1 MLARSLSRMAVLSR
15 RGFAAAAAQ
24 QHQQK
29 NPEELR
35 LTFASPDTV
44 CIIGSDSCCGH
55 FLKVEMLFK
64 AFFNNAV
71 VKQVDV
77 PTLAGMVGVL
87 ANHVPTIGVLKPGVV
102 SVTDM
107 EGQVTKLFVSSGTM
121 SMNIDGTCQVLA
133 EEVVRIEDI
142 DQTVRL
148 RFHCA
153 MLGAVPMRGLE
164 AFCFELLTFQAA
176 RNELE
181 AAQRA
186 AVDGSDLAKAEA
198 QIRAEVGILRS
209 SVSST

>member
-1 MLARSLSRMAVLSR
+1 MLARSLLRMAVFSR

-24 QHQQK
+24 QNQEK

-35 LTFASPDTV
+35 LTFASPDTA
-44 CIIGSDSCCGH
+44 
-55 FLKVEMLFK
+55 FL
-64 AFFNNAV
+64 NNAV
-71 VKQVDV
+71 VKQVNV

-133 EEVVRIEDI
+133 EEVARIEDI
-142 DQTVRL
+142 DHT
-148 RFHCA
+148 
-153 MLGAVPMRGLE
+153 
-164 AFCFELLTFQAA
+164 AA

-198 QIRAEVGILRS
+198 QIRAEVADALLKAATGEQYARTGS
-209 SVSST
+209 AA

>member
-1 MLARSLSRMAVLSR
+1 
-15 RGFAAAAAQ
+15 
-24 QHQQK
+24 
-29 NPEELR
+29 
-35 LTFASPDTV
+35 
-44 CIIGSDSCCGH
+44 
-55 FLKVEMLFK
+55 MLFK

-142 DQTVRL
+142 DQT
-148 RFHCA
+148 
-153 MLGAVPMRGLE
+153 
-164 AFCFELLTFQAA
+164 AA

-198 QIRAEVGILRS
+198 QIRAEVADALLKAATGQQ
-209 SVSST
+209 